1 MEPFWAPLP
10 SALALNRDPGWES
23 GGAGG
28 VPAPLSPISQ
38 SPVSPVQRLPL
49 PAPHDGHHPPP
60 LQRSLAP
67 FCALAAGVRH
77 LPPSPWAPAHPS
89 QLSSPAWVVQAL
101 STLGNQTMSPPPRP
115 PTAPEEPRSH
125 PCPPGTHMASPYPSW
140 KLEPTPSPFKEQNLV
155 VLPKD
160 PDQGTPGSMEVH
172 LGLRLLPPR
181 PTPPPSCWFASTHPS
196 PLTWVRPAPRQR
208 ASSSPVFP
216 QQRAG
221 LGPRE

>member
-49 PAPHDGHHPPP
+49 PAPHDRHHPPP

-140 KLEPTPSPFKEQNLV
+140 KLEPTPSPFKEQIWLCSQRAR
-155 VLPKD
+155 D
-160 PDQGTPGSMEVH
+160 PRQHGGPSGPQAPSPLTD
-172 LGLRLLPPR
+172 
-181 PTPPPSCWFASTHPS
+181 PPSCWFASTHPS